1 MAQNDEDHRA
11 AGMAVR
17 REILG
22 DEWVDR
28 AQANIR
34 PYNQDF
40 QDLLTRY
47 GWGEIWT
54 RPGLSH
60 HTRRVLVLGTMIA
73 LGKWDE
79 FRMHARPALLS
90 GAFSLDDLKEVVL
103 QQAIYCGLPAA
114 NTAFKELAKVLEEI
128 ERDGKR
134 IVSAAAS

>member
-1 MAQNDEDHRA
+1 MTDEEHHA

-17 REILG
+17 RKILG
-22 DEWVDR
+22 DAWVDR
-28 AQANIR
+28 AQARQR
-34 PYNQDF
+34 PYNREF
-40 QDLLTRY
+40 QDLITRY
-47 GWGEIWT
+47 GWGEVWT

-90 GAFSLDDLKEVVL
+90 GEFSLDDLKEVVL

-114 NTAFKELAKVLEEI
+114 NTAFSELAKVLDELS
-128 ERDGKR
+128 RDGVT
-134 IVSAAAS
+134 IPGAQD

>member
-1 MAQNDEDHRA
+1 MAKNDDEHHA

-17 REILG
+17 RKILG
-22 DEWVDR
+22 DAWVDR
-28 AQANIR
+28 AQAAIR
-34 PYNQDF
+34 PYNSDF
-40 QDLLTRY
+40 QNLLTRY

-60 HTRRVLVLGTMIA
+60 HTRRVLVLGTMVA

-90 GAFSLDDLKEVVL
+90 GEFSLDDMQEVIL

-114 NTAFKELAKVLEEI
+114 NTAFKELARVLEEI
-128 ERDGKR
+128 ERDGQK
-134 IVSAAAS
+134 VAS

>member
-1 MAQNDEDHRA
+1 MATDEEHRD

-17 REILG
+17 RKILG
-22 DEWVDR
+22 DAWVDR
-28 AQANIR
+28 AAAGMR
-34 PYNQDF
+34 PWNAEF

-54 RPGLSH
+54 RPGLAH

-73 LGKWDE
+73 LGKFDE

-90 GAFSLDDLKEVVL
+90 GDFSLDELKEVIL

-114 NTAFKELAKVLEEI
+114 NTAFKELARVLEEI
-128 ERDGKR
+128 ERDGLT
-134 IVSAAAS
+134 IPG

>member
-1 MAQNDEDHRA
+1 MSEKDTYA

-17 REILG
+17 RKILG

-28 AQANIR
+28 ANANTR
-34 PYNQDF
+34 PYNRGF

-47 GWGEIWT
+47 GWGEVWT
-54 RPGLSH
+54 RPGLQH
-60 HTRRVLVLGTMIA
+60 HTRRVLVLGTMVA

-90 GAFSLDDLKEVVL
+90 GNFSLEELTEVIL

-114 NTAFKELAKVLEEI
+114 NTAFHELARVLDELEQEGI
-128 ERDGKR
+128 QIPGSKD
-134 IVSAAAS
+134 

>member
-1 MAQNDEDHRA
+1 MTDEEHYA

-17 REILG
+17 RQILG

-28 AQANIR
+28 ASANIR
-34 PYNQDF
+34 PYNDDF
-40 QDLLTRY
+40 QNILTRY
-47 GWGEIWT
+47 GWGEVWT
-54 RPGLSH
+54 RPGLPY

-90 GAFSLDDLKEVVL
+90 GNFSLADLSEVIL

-114 NTAFKELAKVLEEI
+114 NTAMHELARVLAELEQEGIEI
-128 ERDGKR
+128 PGAKD
-134 IVSAAAS
+134 